1 VTATDDSTTQVDH
14 DVLIVGYGPVGQA
27 LGALLGGQGH
37 DVAIVERFG
46 RLYGLPRAIRLDG
59 EAMRLLQKLALV
71 SAVESEIAAPDSYK
85 WFGADDELIVD
96 IPIGTSPAGWRE
108 GYTFY
113 QPALESALDALTRTR
128 TRVDMLWAAQELMQH
143 DDHVEVLV
151 RRGREPSAGVWEPTD
166 ETRTIRARYVVGA
179 DGANSFVRQACAI
192 PWVDLGFEEPW
203 LVVDVRP
210 DSMSDFAH
218 LPSPAQYC
226 DPRRP
231 RVEVRNG
238 SSHHRWEF
246 MLLPDE
252 SPEEFR
258 EADAVWRL
266 LEPHFRADQ
275 GSITRHAVYE
285 FRSLIAERMHDQR
298 VALAGD
304 AAHLMPPFMGE
315 GMCSGLRD
323 AHNLAWRLDL
333 LLRGIAGPDLL
344 ASYSSE
350 RRFQNE
356 VTVGISIEMGKVSCT
371 LDPAAARERDAA
383 FRLGDVPPPPPLP
396 GIGAGVRRGD
406 ADRLAGE
413 RGVQGALVTPTGSER
428 FDDVVGYGFIV
439 LCAAGDPRAILGPE
453 RVAFLD
459 TLGTHLVTLDPSVP
473 SAVADADGLL
483 TAWLGQAGAEAVIVR
498 PDWYVFASAAEAAEL
513 PALVD
518 ELRGA
523 LIS

>member
-1 VTATDDSTTQVDH
+1 MAADAPATRLDH

-37 DVAIVERFG
+37 DVGIVERFG
-46 RLYGLPRAIRLDG
+46 QLYGLPRAIRLDA
-59 EAMRLLQKLALV
+59 EAMRLIQKLGLV
-71 SAVESEIAAPDSYK
+71 GAIEPEIAAPDSYK
-85 WFGADDELIVD
+85 WFGADGELIVD

-113 QPALESALDALTRTR
+113 QPALESALDGLARTR
-128 TRVDMLWAAQELMQH
+128 ARLMMEWSAQELTQH

-151 RRGREPSAGVWEPTD
+151 RRGRESSPGVWEPTD

-179 DGANSFVRQACAI
+179 DGANSFVRQACDI

-210 DSMSDFAH
+210 DRMSDFAH

-252 SPEEFR
+252 SPGAF
-258 EADAVWRL
+258 ADLDDVWRI
-266 LEPHFRADQ
+266 LEPHFRPDQ
-275 GSITRHAVYE
+275 GSITRRAVYE
-285 FRSLIAERMHDQR
+285 FRSLIAERMHDRR
-298 VALAGD
+298 VALVGD

-333 LLRGIAGPDLL
+333 LLRGVADADLL

-371 LDPAAARERDAA
+371 LDPEAARQRDAA
-383 FRLGDVPPPPPLP
+383 FRAGEVPPPPPLP
-396 GIGAGVRRGD
+396 GIGPGIRRGD
-406 ADRLAGE
+406 GDPLAGE
-413 RGVQGALVTPTGSER
+413 RAVQGMLTTRTGSER

-439 LCAAGDPRAILGPE
+439 LCTTGDPRDILGVQ

-459 TLGTHLVTLDPSVP
+459 ALGSHIVTLDRSVAG
-473 SAVADADGLL
+473 AVTDADGVL
-483 TAWLGQAGAEAVIVR
+483 TAWLGGAGAEVAIVR
-498 PDWYVFASAAEAAEL
+498 PDWYVFASAATATEL
-513 PALVD
+513 PELVD
-518 ELRGA
+518 ELRAA
-523 LIS
+523 LIR